1 MPRID
6 LSGFV
11 KKYAAMLFL
20 LFFVAVFAFTS
31 PHFLTGRNLV
41 NIITQNTYLIIV
53 GVGIL
58 FVMMG
63 GGIDISLGYQMSLVG
78 VVTGMCMVGFD
89 LPVWLS
95 VPIGL
100 LAGTCLGFFNGIIIS
115 RIDVFPLIITIA
127 TAAIFQGISYL
138 ISSGKAYNNFPEEF
152 LLLAN
157 AEVLGVPLD
166 ILLALIIVLLT
177 SFVFSETVFGFRLI
191 ALGGNEEP
199 ARLAGINTRR
209 MKILMYSICGLITA
223 IGTMVML
230 AKANYHQSAYGPGT
244 EIVVM
249 TAAVIGGVSF
259 MGGGEGSV
267 MGLVAGV
274 FILAVIGNGMQLA
287 RWGTY
292 TQHLV
297 KGAIFLG
304 AVIFDQYRTN
314 LNR

>member
-1 MPRID
+1 MLKID

-20 LFFVAVFAFTS
+20 LFFVAFFAFAS
-31 PHFLTGRNLV
+31 PYFLTGRNLV
-41 NIITQNTYLIIV
+41 NIITQNTYILIL

-58 FVMMG
+58 FVMLG

-78 VVTGMCMVGFD
+78 VVTGMCMVVFH

-95 VPIGL
+95 VLLGL
-100 LAGTCLGFFNGIIIS
+100 LMGTFLGFVNGMIIS
-115 RIDVFPLIITIA
+115 RIDVFPLIVTVA
-127 TAAIFQGISYL
+127 TSAVFQGISYL

-152 LLLAN
+152 LLLTKT
-157 AEVLGVPLD
+157 EVLGIPLD
-166 ILLALIIVLLT
+166 ILLTLIIVLFA

-199 ARLAGINTRR
+199 ARLAGVNTRR
-209 MKILMYSICGLITA
+209 MTIMMYSICGLITA

-230 AKANYHQSAYGPGT
+230 SKANYHQSAFGPGT
-244 EIVVM
+244 EILVM

-259 MGGGEGSV
+259 MGGGEGNV
-267 MGLVAGV
+267 LGLVAGV

-287 RWGTY
+287 GWGTY
-292 TQHLV
+292 AQHLV
-297 KGAIFLG
+297 KGAIFLA
-304 AVIFDQYRTN
+304 AVIFDQVRTN
-314 LNR
+314 LSR